1 MSPVI
6 YFTES
11 SSVCGIHE
19 DFIYKDQNIMLGVTV
34 KCFIDLW
41 DQINQKN
48 NHWIFKKMIML

>member
-6 YFTES
+6 YFTEN

-48 NHWIFKKMIML
+48 NHWIF